1 LSSAAIVLHQLMMML
16 ELIPIPSRAT
26 DPQSTLPFSLSLSS
40 LNKSVAYMTKLLV
53 CVIANPARET
63 SPSAEAASSFHLS
76 EIKDPDKERTPPELD
91 ANPK

>member
-1 LSSAAIVLHQLMMML
+1 
-16 ELIPIPSRAT
+16 
-26 DPQSTLPFSLSLSS
+26 
-40 LNKSVAYMTKLLV
+40 MTKLLV